1 MAGPKLFDASI
12 KLSMAVL
19 KTALFLD
26 LRQRYSSE
34 IFIFTSMA
42 TIELS
47 SMISFGSN
55 RILIKI
61 SLRRYLTYP
70 WRERFL
76 KMLASEISE
85 KLLAVD

>member
-26 LRQRYSSE
+26 LRQRYNSE

-55 RILIKI
+55 RI
-61 SLRRYLTYP
+61 P